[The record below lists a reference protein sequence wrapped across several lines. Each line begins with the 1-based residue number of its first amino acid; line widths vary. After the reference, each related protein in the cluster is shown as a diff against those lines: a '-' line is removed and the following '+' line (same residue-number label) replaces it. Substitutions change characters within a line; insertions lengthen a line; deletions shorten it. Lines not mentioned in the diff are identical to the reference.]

1 MADFKDE
8 IPILIHL
15 FPSVKNVY
23 YIYNFNK
30 ESYE

>member
-1 MADFKDE
+1 MFKDE

-15 FPSVKNVY
+15 FASVKNVY
-23 YIYNFNK
+23 NIYTFNK